1 MLLDRTKRYDTFVDS
16 LDRLLRAYED
26 FNRDVRQASVD
37 ARMMN
42 YEAVQ
47 RKVRTHDRVG
57 EGEEARRIDNWIEI
71 KDTQRTDDQ
80 AKRAAAGEAQ
90 LRSATARRKVNDL
103 YSGEPLEADDYKE
116 VKAKEGIRKGVE
128 ERSYE
133 EGNALIVERTVRVG
147 NEVNVYRKTVAK
159 HGVYYFKNN
168 QSITKDIWILETFE
182 ISD

>member
-1 MLLDRTKRYDTFVDS
+1 
-16 LDRLLRAYED
+16 
-26 FNRDVRQASVD
+26 
-37 ARMMN
+37 
-42 YEAVQ
+42 
-47 RKVRTHDRVG
+47 
-57 EGEEARRIDNWIEI
+57 
-71 KDTQRTDDQ
+71 
-80 AKRAAAGEAQ
+80 
-90 LRSATARRKVNDL
+90 VNEL
-103 YSGEPLEADDYKE
+103 YSGEPLSAEDYKE

>member
-1 MLLDRTKRYDTFVDS
+1 MPRHAASTTGSRSRKR
-16 LDRLLRAYED
+16 
-26 FNRDVRQASVD
+26 
-37 ARMMN
+37 
-42 YEAVQ
+42 
-47 RKVRTHDRVG
+47 
-57 EGEEARRIDNWIEI
+57 RRPISRPNAPPPEIE
-71 KDTQRTDDQ
+71 
-80 AKRAAAGEAQ
+80 

-103 YSGEPLEADDYKE
+103 YSGEPLTAEDYKE

-133 EGNALIVERTVRVG
+133 EGNSLIVERTVRVD

-182 ISD
+182 ISG